1 MTKSIEFYFDF
12 VSPYSFLAHKK
23 IRKIENNE
31 NIKFIYKPILLGGLH
46 NLIGIT
52 APAFINPKAKFM
64 IRDCKMVAK
73 KFEIKFTFNPLFPI
87 NSINLMRGF
96 LSINSDKKNTYID
109 NFFDAYWQDGL
120 NLNEEK
126 IVISLL
132 KKCKINKDDFIKKIK
147 DQKIKN
153 KLKKLTQEAFKKD
166 IFGAPTFVVN
176 KKIFWGQDRLE
187 YAIEEHKESNNF

>member
-23 IRKIENNE
+23 IRKIKNNE

-64 IRDCKMVAK
+64 VRDCKMVAN
-73 KFEIKFTFNPLFPI
+73 KFNIKFIFNSEFPI
-87 NSINLMRGF
+87 NSLNLMRGL
-96 LSINSDKKNTYID
+96 LSVSSDKKNTYIN

-120 NLNEEK
+120 NLNEQK
-126 IVISLL
+126 IIIAIL
-132 KKCKINKDDFIKKIK
+132 KKCKINKDDFQKKIK
-147 DQKIKN
+147 NQKIKN
-153 KLKKLTQEAFKKD
+153 KLKKLTQDAYKKD

-176 KKIFWGQDRLE
+176 KKIFWGQDRLD
-187 YAIEEHKESNNF
+187 YALYEVKKIR

>member
-73 KFEIKFTFNPLFPI
+73 KFNIKFTFNALFPI
-87 NSINLMRGF
+87 NSLNLMRGF
-96 LSINSDKKNTYID
+96 LSINSDKKNTYVD

-126 IVISLL
+126 IIISLL
-132 KKCKINKDDFIKKIK
+132 KKCKINKDDFRRKIK
-147 DQKIKN
+147 DPKIKN
-153 KLKKLTQEAFKKD
+153 KLKKLTHEAFKKD

-187 YAIEEHKESNNF
+187 YAIEEYKESNNF

>member
-1 MTKSIEFYFDF
+1 MIKSIDFYFDF

-23 IRKIENNE
+23 ICKIKNNE

-64 IRDCKMVAK
+64 VRDCKMVAN
-73 KFEIKFTFNPLFPI
+73 KFDIKFKFNSKFPI
-87 NSINLMRGF
+87 NSLNLLRGL
-96 LSINSDKKNTYID
+96 LSINYDKKKTYIN

-126 IVISLL
+126 IIITILR
-132 KKCKINKDDFIKKIK
+132 KCKIKQADFRKEINN
-147 DQKIKN
+147 QKIKN
-153 KLKKLTQEAFKKD
+153 KLKKLTQDAFKKD

-176 KKIFWGQDRLE
+176 KKIFWGQDRLDYALNE
-187 YAIEEHKESNNF
+187 YKNSI